1 MESVF
6 GVLKKQWSILTC
18 PLQFDMTVQAKVH
31 PALAALHNFIMKH
44 DPNDIEQYLT
54 RNNDD
59 DLDPNSGQPQANEFG
74 DLADGAVT
82 QREKLWAKAAR
93 DQIAES
99 MWRDYQAVLENRE

>member
-1 MESVF
+1 VESVF

-54 RNNDD
+54 RNI
-59 DLDPNSGQPQANEFG
+59 DPNPSQPQANEFG

-82 QREKLWAKAAR
+82 QREKLQAKAAR